1 MLGGVANVGSTPWKK
16 YIFFFQ
22 FFFSEKNLANF
33 FEFFFSCVL
42 PINSWGKMKKGSV
55 QFLVSL
61 CEDITAWCQKWQ
73 ISFQTSKLSSL
84 LKEIFTYWQF
94 LVMAVDFIS
103 ASWALTCWLLSAL
116 GRCFYRVK
124 KCPLF
129 WNWKFSFFLQVLTI
143 FFQVLNMSFFCQ
155 FFSSFTFS
163 SSLNA

>member
-16 YIFFFQ
+16 YIFFFKK
-22 FFFSEKNLANF
+22 FFWKNFGRFF

-42 PINSWGKMKKGSV
+42 PINSLGQMKKGSV

-103 ASWALTCWLLSAL
+103 ASWALTCRCCLTIPEFEFLILNFFQAL
-116 GRCFYRVK
+116 F
-124 KCPLF
+124 F
-129 WNWKFSFFLQVLTI
+129 KFSEFLTI
-143 FFQVLNMSFFCQ
+143 NRLGDIIFLLLFALIRFFVFL
-155 FFSSFTFS
+155 
-163 SSLNA
+163 